1 MYTYN
6 MYLLEN
12 DSYISLIEENEE
24 DPVSVMDLCIK
35 ENDNKILEKIEIFI
49 CVFVLMPILILPYI
63 FKIYY

>member
-1 MYTYN
+1 

-12 DSYISLIEENEE
+12 DTYISLIEENEE

>member
-1 MYTYN
+1 

-12 DSYISLIEENEE
+12 DTYISLIEENEE

-63 FKIYY
+63 FKI

>member
-1 MYTYN
+1 

-12 DSYISLIEENEE
+12 DTYISLIEENEE

-35 ENDNKILEKIEIFI
+35 ENENKILEKIEIFI

>member
-12 DSYISLIEENEE
+12 DSYISILNEENEE

-35 ENDNKILEKIEIFI
+35 ENNDKILEKIEIFI

-63 FKIYY
+63 F